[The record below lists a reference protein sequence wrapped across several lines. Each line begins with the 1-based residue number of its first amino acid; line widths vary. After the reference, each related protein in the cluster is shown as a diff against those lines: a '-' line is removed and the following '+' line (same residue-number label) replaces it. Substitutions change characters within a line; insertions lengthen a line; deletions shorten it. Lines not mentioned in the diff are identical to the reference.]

1 MQTIRENWSSILGL
15 IILSLFFIGCA
26 GLPGLPG
33 RVFLGDC
40 VQQGRDWGFQGEQP
54 QLKSDR
60 IVEHEQ
66 CYLYQ
71 LEIRF

>member
-1 MQTIRENWSSILGL
+1 MHLGL

-26 GLPGLPG
+26 GLPDPTG
-33 RVFLGDC
+33 RVFRGDC
-40 VQQGRDWGFQGEQP
+40 VQQGRDWSFQGEQP

-71 LEIRF
+71 LEFRF